1 MSKAPSRM
9 FRLGVIAG
17 AAALA
22 FALSGARPASAE
34 PMKCSGEEK
43 ACVTNCKKAARVAV
57 NVCVTACGSRL
68 SVCLKTGCWD
78 NGAQRYCGLNKL

>member
-22 FALSGARPASAE
+22 FALSSARTAFAE

-78 NGAQRYCGLNKL
+78 DGTQRYCGLNKL